1 MIFLSAT
8 KTRTMSLKDKMQN
21 SRSLGEPASMS
32 MALRVGL
39 MDRNE
44 SIVLQAA
51 LPFAVVGSNGVTE
64 VHGQRVRARI
74 YPWGIVEGNHTQ

>member
-1 MIFLSAT
+1 
-8 KTRTMSLKDKMQN
+8 
-21 SRSLGEPASMS
+21 MS